1 MPEQHLKPV
10 YAYQDWEIDL
20 ARRELRLRGA
30 PVPIGSRAFEII
42 GVLVEAAGDTINK
55 YDLMGRIWP
64 GAVVEENT
72 LQFHISAIRK
82 AFGPDRGLLKT
93 AFGRGYRLL
102 GKWAIREES
111 APALTGALEQPHT
124 AGQPLLNAAPE
135 PLALPDKPSIAVL
148 PFQNMSGDPEQEYF
162 ADGIVEDIIT
172 ALTRFKSLFVIA
184 RNSSFTYK
192 GKPVDIKQ
200 VGRQLGVRYV
210 LEGSVRRAGNRVRIT
225 GQLID
230 AATNNHLW
238 ADKFD
243 GAIED
248 IFSLQDQVTAAVV
261 GLIAPAVERAEIQ
274 RVKRKPTD
282 RLDSYDLYLR
292 GLALQRTGSFEE
304 ARALHKKAIEKDPEN
319 ARAYANL
326 ALTYNTQQAIS
337 GIALSAEE
345 RSEAIRLANSAAN
358 LAADD
363 AVPLAQAGHV
373 LTYIGRNYDRGS
385 SMTTE
390 AVALNANH
398 AFVWLSRGWVA
409 LMCDE
414 PETAIE
420 SFDRLLRLDPLDP
433 NRRYAWI
440 GIAFALFCL
449 GRYVEGCEWAAKA
462 AQLHAEAHSLG
473 ALIINSIGAGRIDDA
488 RDAAAHLLKLRPD
501 FRVSHSGEVFRSRSA
516 ATRDLI
522 SKALQ
527 ASGLPP

>member
-1 MPEQHLKPV
+1 MPKQHLPV

-30 PVPIGSRAFEII
+30 AVPIGSRAFEII
-42 GVLVEAAGDTINK
+42 GVLVEAAGDTIDK
-55 YDLMGRIWP
+55 YDLMGRVWP

-82 AFGPDRGLLKT
+82 AFGPDREMLKT
-93 AFGRGYRLL
+93 AFGRGYRLV
-102 GKWAIREES
+102 GKWAIRKES
-111 APALTGALEQPHT
+111 PPATLEQPHT
-124 AGQPLLNAAPE
+124 ASQPLLNAALE

-184 RNSSFTYK
+184 RNSSFTFK
-192 GKPVDIKQ
+192 GKPVDIKH

-210 LEGSVRRAGNRVRIT
+210 LEGSVRKAANRVRIT

-248 IFSLQDQVTAAVV
+248 IFTLQDQVTAAVV
-261 GLIAPAVERAEIQ
+261 ALIAPAVERAEIE

-292 GLALQRTGSFEE
+292 GLALQRTGSFVE
-304 ARALHKKAIEKDPEN
+304 ARALHLKAIERDPGN

-326 ALTYNTQQAIS
+326 ALTYITQQATS
-337 GIALSAEE
+337 GIALSEE
-345 RSEAIRLANSAAN
+345 ESSEAIRLANSAAN

-363 AVPLAQAGHV
+363 ALPLAQAAHV
-373 LTYIGRNYDRGS
+373 LTYIGRSYDRGS
-385 SMTTE
+385 SMTAE

-398 AFVWLSRGWVA
+398 AFVWLSRGWVT

-414 PETAIE
+414 PERALE
-420 SFDRLLRLDPLDP
+420 SFERVLRVDPLDP
-433 NRRYAWI
+433 NRRYAWM

-449 GRYVEGCEWAAKA
+449 GRYAEGCEWATRA
-462 AQLHAEAHSLG
+462 AQLHPEAHSLG

-488 RDAAAHLLKLRPD
+488 RDAAAHLLQLRPD
-501 FRVSHSGEVFRSRSA
+501 FRVSHSGEVFRWRSA
-516 ATRDLI
+516 ATRELI
-522 SKALQ
+522 AKALH

>member
-1 MPEQHLKPV
+1 MYVCQG
-10 YAYQDWEIDL
+10 WEIDL

-30 PVPIGSRAFEII
+30 PVSIGSRAFEII
-42 GVLVEAAGDTINK
+42 AVLVEAAGDTIDK
-55 YDLMGRIWP
+55 YDLMGRVWP

-82 AFGPDRGLLKT
+82 AFGPDREMLKT
-93 AFGRGYRLL
+93 AFGHGYRLL
-102 GKWAIREES
+102 GKWTIEEES
-111 APALTGALEQPHT
+111 APALSSALEQHRT
-124 AGQPLLNAAPE
+124 AGQPLLSAAGE
-135 PLALPDKPSIAVL
+135 AFLALPDKPSIAVL
-148 PFQNMSGDPEQEYF
+148 PFQNMSGDPDQEYF

-210 LEGSVRRAGNRVRIT
+210 LEGSVRKAGNRVRIT

-230 AATNNHLW
+230 AATSNHLW
-238 ADKFD
+238 AEKFD
-243 GAIED
+243 GGIED

-261 GLIAPAVERAEIQ
+261 AFIAPAVERAEIE
-274 RVKRKPTD
+274 RTKRKPTD

-292 GLALQRTGSFEE
+292 GVALQRRGSFEE
-304 ARALHKKAIEKDPEN
+304 ARAWLRKAIEKDPEN

-326 ALTYNTQQAIS
+326 ALTYNTQQAVS
-337 GIALSAEE
+337 GMALSAEE
-345 RSEAIRLANSAAN
+345 RDEAIRLANSAAN

-385 SMTTE
+385 SITTE

-409 LMCDE
+409 FMSDD
-414 PETAIE
+414 PERAIE
-420 SFDRLLRLDPLDP
+420 SFDRLSRLDPLDP
-433 NRRYAWI
+433 NRRWAWI
-440 GIAFALFCL
+440 GRAFALFCL
-449 GRYVEGCEWAAKA
+449 ERYLEGYEWAAKA
-462 AQLHAEAHSLG
+462 VQLHAEAQSLG
-473 ALIINSIGAGRIDDA
+473 ALIINSIGAGRTDDA
-488 RDAAAHLLKLRPD
+488 RDAVAQLLKLHPD
-501 FRVSHSGEVFRSRSA
+501 FRVSHSVEAFRTRSA
-516 ATRDLI
+516 ATQDRIL
-522 SKALQ
+522 KALQ
-527 ASGLPP
+527 DAGLPP

>member
-1 MPEQHLKPV
+1 VPEQDLKPV

-20 ARRELRLRGA
+20 ARRELRLRGE
-30 PVPIGSRAFEII
+30 PIPIGSRAFEII
-42 GVLVEAAGDTINK
+42 VVLVEAAGDPINK
-55 YDLMGRIWP
+55 YDLMGRVWP

-82 AFGPDRGLLKT
+82 ALGPDREMLKT

-102 GKWAIREES
+102 GEWAIRNERV
-111 APALTGALEQPHT
+111 PAHTEQPQG
-124 AGQPLLNAAPE
+124 AGHPLLNAALE

-148 PFQNMSGDPEQEYF
+148 PFQNMSGDPEQDYF
-162 ADGIVEDIIT
+162 ADGMVEDIT
-172 ALTRFKSLFVIA
+172 TTLTRFKSLFVIA
-184 RNSSFTYK
+184 RNSSFTFK
-192 GKPVDIKQ
+192 GKPVDIKE

-210 LEGSVRRAGNRVRIT
+210 LEGSVRKAGNRVRIT

-243 GAIED
+243 GTIDD
-248 IFSLQDQVTAAVV
+248 IFGLQDQVTAAVV
-261 GLIAPAVERAEIQ
+261 ALIAPAVERAEIE

-292 GLALQRTGSFEE
+292 GLALQRAGSFEE
-304 ARALHKKAIEKDPEN
+304 ARALHVKAIEKDPRN

-326 ALTYNTQQAIS
+326 ALTYNTQQALS

-345 RSEAIRLANSAAN
+345 RDEAIRVANLAAN
-358 LAADD
+358 LAGDD
-363 AVPLAQAGHV
+363 ALPLAQAGHV
-373 LTYIGRNYDRGS
+373 LTYIGRNYDRGLS
-385 SMTTE
+385 ITKE

-409 LMCDE
+409 LMSDE
-414 PETAIE
+414 PERAIE
-420 SFDRLLRLDPLDP
+420 SFDQLLRLDPLDP
-433 NRRYAWI
+433 NRRYAWN

-449 GRYVEGCEWAAKA
+449 GRYVEGCEWAARA
-462 AQLHAEAHSLG
+462 AEVHAEAHSLG
-473 ALIINSIGAGRIDDA
+473 LLIINSIGAGRIDDA
-488 RDAAAHLLKLRPD
+488 RDAAARLLELQPD
-501 FRVSHSGEVFRSRSA
+501 FRASHSGEIFRTRSA
-516 ATRDLI
+516 ATQDLI